1 MTARDDF
8 VAYLFDHRVGVVQTV
23 QLTLAKL
30 DAALAEAREE
40 AMEVCCK
47 GVCLYCAH
55 PDPAL
60 SDVYSTADSWWHA
73 GATPCQASEIRDAWA
88 EQKKNGREA
97 EGGGEGSG

>member
-1 MTARDDF
+1 
-8 VAYLFDHRVGVVQTV
+8 
-23 QLTLAKL
+23 
-30 DAALAEAREE
+30 
-40 AMEVCCK
+40 VCCK

-55 PDPAL
+55 SDPAL